1 MSEVCVIVGFGAG
14 NGLAIAKAFAREG
27 CALAL
32 IARSRAKQEK
42 SLGELE
48 GAKFYEADAA
58 DQDSLGEAFARIRNE
73 LGEPTILIYNAFAMR
88 MGPASKLT
96 PDYLLS
102 DLRTNVI
109 GAL

>member
-1 MSEVCVIVGFGAG
+1 MKEVCVIVGFGAG

-27 CALAL
+27 CELAL

-58 DQDSLGEAFARIRNE
+58 DENSLAKRFRRSA
-73 LGEPTILIYNAFAMR
+73 AKS
-88 MGPASKLT
+88 ASR
-96 PDYLLS
+96 PS
-102 DLRTNVI
+102 
-109 GAL
+109 